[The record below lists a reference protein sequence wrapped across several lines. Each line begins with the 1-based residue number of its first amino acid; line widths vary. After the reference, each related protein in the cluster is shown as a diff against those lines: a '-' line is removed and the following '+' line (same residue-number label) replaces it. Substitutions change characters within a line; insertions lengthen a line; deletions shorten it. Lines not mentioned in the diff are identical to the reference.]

1 MSSYTRHDLKATYDP
16 EDGRSWVN
24 FVLYTEPGSD
34 VVTSGLH
41 PETRIE
47 HTSPYVQEWAY
58 RLLRSTPNAL
68 HALLVTNQ
76 ELPRLF
82 QGCADEHPASSS
94 AVGGSGCTCWRTLTD
109 PQFGTPV
116 VAEHYRTVGGST
128 DRWTYQ
134 TLSPVSLRDGES
146 VTTLVIDRG
155 TFWVRTSRDVLS
167 LLPQHRANEYNVG
180 YSGGGPRA
188 LAAYIQQL
196 VDSDGKDTAALH
208 PGGGNPG
215 QRLLEFTASNA
226 AARSQE
232 LTLDQ
237 LRTISES

>member
-16 EDGRSWVN
+16 ESTRSWAN
-24 FVLYTEPGSD
+24 FVLYTEPGSE

-47 HTSPYVQEWAY
+47 HSSPYVQEWAE
-58 RLLRSTPNAL
+58 RLHRSTPNAL
-68 HALLVTNQ
+68 HALLVTNL

-82 QGCADEHPASSS
+82 DPCVDENTASPA
-94 AVGGSGCTCWRTLTD
+94 AVSESGCVCRRSFTD

-116 VAEHYRTVGGST
+116 VAEHHRTVSGST
-128 DRWTYQ
+128 DRWAYQ
-134 TLSPVSLRDGES
+134 TLAPVSLRDGES

-155 TFWVRTSRDVLS
+155 TFWTRTSRNVLA

-188 LAAYIQQL
+188 LAAYLQQL
-196 VDSDGKDTAALH
+196 VESDGKDTAALH

-215 QRLLEFTASNA
+215 RGLLEFTASNA
-226 AARSQE
+226 AARTQE
-232 LTLDQ
+232 LTLGQ
-237 LRTISES
+237 LRTIAGT